1 MSAIAS
7 KVVSTMKRR
16 TAVTTYTSTTVMEIL
31 IGQQQREIERNA
43 ERRRMIGEL
52 VHAPHPVRRNL
63 ARLRSYLFLDAIPE
77 VE

>member
-1 MSAIAS
+1 
-7 KVVSTMKRR
+7 
-16 TAVTTYTSTTVMEIL
+16 MEIL
-31 IGQQQREIERNA
+31 IGQHQREIERNA

-77 VE
+77 EE

>member
-52 VHAPHPVRRNL
+52 VHA
-63 ARLRSYLFLDAIPE
+63 RLRSYLFLDAIPE